1 MRPWPDE
8 HQAENPRGD
17 AKLAELVGRIGRDDR
32 EFVVFCFSKSGDAV
46 AFAKRFGGERLATS
60 SGRWPWK

>member
-32 EFVVFCFSKSGDAV
+32 EFVVFGISKQEDAV
-46 AFAKRFGGERLATS
+46 AFAKRFGGKRMCVQ
-60 SGRWPWK
+60 P